1 MATVQELLNR
11 YNKIAARPLKS
22 WKESREKLEKRLDRL
37 MSIPRVEPVKTPEE
51 AAPVGKEE
59 TRKTQ
64 PMNDHIREIIV
75 KNPGGWRKDLSSAGI
90 KPPYVFT
97 KPAEK
102 PSGIPA
108 FCADHGIN
116 PKIARA
122 ALRKAGFSAPYD
134 LNAVRDVI
142 LAIKK

>member
-11 YNKIAARPLKS
+11 YNTIAARPLKS

-75 KNPGGWRKDLSSAGI
+75 KNPGGWRKDAHRRASSL
-90 KPPYVFT
+90 PMSSLNLPRS
-97 KPAEK
+97 PR
-102 PSGIPA
+102 GIPA
-108 FCADHGIN
+108 FCADHGST
-116 PKIARA
+116 
-122 ALRKAGFSAPYD
+122 RKSHAPRCVKRVFRH
-134 LNAVRDVI
+134 LMT
-142 LAIKK
+142 